1 MDYHVKS
8 VAKHCVETGDALQPG
23 DVYFSALV
31 EKFGQLQRLDFA
43 EHAWKGPPEGTVG
56 YWRNRVAETTAGPKR
71 TLDADVVMA
80 YFEQLSDDGNPT
92 EEKFRYIMALLLL
105 QKRRLRIEASRWDG
119 DVEMLQLWG
128 TRGDGPY
135 EIRNQ
140 QLTAEEIDQLQL
152 ELNAKLAA
160 EWA

>member
-1 MDYHVKS
+1 MDYQVKS
-8 VAKHCVETGDALQPG
+8 VAKHCVESGDALQPG

-31 EKFGQLQRLDFA
+31 ERFGQLQRLDYS

-56 YWRNRVAETTAGPKR
+56 YWRNRVAPSPVGQKR

-80 YFEQLSDDGNPT
+80 YFEQLSDDGNPA

-119 DVEMLQLWG
+119 DVELLQLWG
-128 TRGDGPY
+128 MRGDGPY

-140 QLTAEEIDQLQL
+140 QLTSEEIDQLQS

-160 EWA
+160 EWT